1 MQNEYEQ
8 VDFEKAISLTGKYI
22 YIYIFLQNII
32 QHVVTVTKHT
42 FLLFSK
48 WITTFTFIKEVVSIW
63 CVLHLLILIFV

>member
-48 WITTFTFIKEVVSIW
+48 
-63 CVLHLLILIFV
+63 